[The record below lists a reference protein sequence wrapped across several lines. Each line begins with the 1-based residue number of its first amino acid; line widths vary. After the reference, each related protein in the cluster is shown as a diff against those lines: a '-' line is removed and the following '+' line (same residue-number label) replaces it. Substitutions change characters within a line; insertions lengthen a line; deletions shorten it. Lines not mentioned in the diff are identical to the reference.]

1 MSLTCLSPD
10 WSYLGLGFGFL
21 GFAKAASRGDAEA
34 LRLAYPNHANYGRR
48 MTEDHKPYAI
58 RKKEA
63 RTQARAKR

>member
-1 MSLTCLSPD
+1 M
-10 WSYLGLGFGFL
+10 